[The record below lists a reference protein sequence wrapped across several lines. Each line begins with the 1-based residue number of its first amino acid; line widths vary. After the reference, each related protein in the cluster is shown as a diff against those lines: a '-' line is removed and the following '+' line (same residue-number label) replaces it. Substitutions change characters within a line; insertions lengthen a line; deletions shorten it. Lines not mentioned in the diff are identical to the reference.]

1 MKNLH
6 NMNSIHVNDLN
17 LWAHV
22 GVLEREN
29 LLGQSFVLN
38 FSIWLDLDEASI
50 NDDLSKTV
58 DYSLAVREIQKLSS
72 LVHCFTIEHFS
83 EEILKCLESLY
94 GKVPMKILLTKCN
107 PPIDGFNGTISVE
120 KARNIPS

>member
-1 MKNLH
+1 
-6 NMNSIHVNDLN
+6 MNAIHVNDLN
-17 LWAHV
+17 IWAHV
-22 GVLEREN
+22 GVLEREH

-38 FSIWLDLDEASI
+38 FSIWLDLEEASI

-58 DYSLAVREIQKLSS
+58 DYSLAVREIQKFSS
-72 LVHCFTIEHFS
+72 LVNCFTIEHFS
-83 EEILKCLESLY
+83 EEILICLESLY